1 MKVKRN
7 LLLCSWLSFFLL
19 ISVLPGN
26 ASVFAQQEKLALS
39 STQLTVREIFD
50 AISSQL
56 RYDVFYNGEQL
67 DLNRK
72 VKFAQQVLNLE
83 QVLDAVANNR
93 FKYTLEDRT
102 IILTPLTTPQTVNS
116 VTLTGQ
122 VTDQSN
128 TPLPGVTV
136 LVKGTKLGTSTDPE
150 GNFKLS
156 LPQQENTIL
165 IFSFIGM
172 ESQEVPVGDP
182 KKPIKVILKE
192 TAENLKEVVVTGIL
206 KFSAVSFKMTLIEN
220 LKEVV
225 VTGIFTRKKESF
237 TGSASTYTASE
248 LKTAGTQNILQ
259 SLKTLD
265 PSFAILDN
273 TLYGSDPNRL
283 PNMEIRGKS
292 SMLGMRDE
300 LEADPNQP
308 LFILDGFESSLS
320 VINDMDINR
329 IASITILKDAAST
342 AIYGSKAANG
352 VVVVETVKPQAG
364 KLMVSYNGNAN
375 ISMPDLSSYN
385 LMNAKEKLAF
395 EKLAGKYTPASWSAT
410 SEFELQKLYNQKL
423 AEIESGIDT
432 YWLTEPLRV
441 GVNQKHSLY
450 IEGGEGSFLFG
461 IGAGYNGISG
471 VMEKSNR
478 EVISGNIDLIYRI
491 KKFQF
496 SNKFSMTNTKI
507 KNPIVDFSEYAAAN
521 PYYKKRDE
529 EGNIGKWLENNDY
542 TKAANPL
549 WNASQNSRDE
559 GKQLALSNY
568 FVAEYT
574 PLEALKVRAR
584 FGISYGN
591 DDTEKFI
598 SRNDTRFDTYE
609 ILKKGTFNTTNT
621 RSNQYEGELSVTFA
635 KLIGRHRLN
644 AVLGGNLN
652 SNKTLTQGYSAQGFP
667 EGDFVYPSF
676 SNGYPE
682 GGSPTYYENTSRSMN
697 GYFNLGYSFD
707 DRYLMD
713 FSLREN
719 GSSVFG
725 ASKRYIGTWSVGLGW
740 NLHKERFIADHLTW
754 IDFLKLRASIGNP
767 GNQNFSSSKTLTTF
781 NFQLASM
788 NYFGMG
794 AVLNQLGNPDL
805 DWQITLDKNIGI
817 DMTLIDKRLN
827 ITADYYHKV
836 TDPLLINISMPLSSG
851 TSSYLT
857 NMGKQISQGLTLS
870 ASYYIIQKLDQRFS
884 WLVRGNLRTQK
895 TKLDKIGNKLDE
907 LNKSGQGHNTVRY
920 YNGAD
925 PDDIWAV
932 KSAGIDPSTGRELF
946 YDKEGNYTYDFSYD
960 NEVICG
966 NTRPK
971 IEGVIGTSLN
981 YKGFSVSM
989 NFRYQTGA
997 SVFNEALFNKVENI
1011 SVSGLNKNQDKR
1023 ALYERWQNP
1032 GDKVRFKDIAN
1043 AASTPMSSRFIQ
1055 KENVLSMESVYVG
1068 YEFYEGWIKK
1078 IGLSNLKIQASMRDV
1093 FRASTIKSERGTL
1106 YPFARSLELGL
1117 SFNF

>member
-102 IILTPLTTPQTVNS
+102 IILTPLTTPQTVKS

-192 TAENLKEVVVTGIL
+192 TA
-206 KFSAVSFKMTLIEN
+206 EN

>member
-156 LPQQENTIL
+156 LSQQENTIL

-192 TAENLKEVVVTGIL
+192 TA
-206 KFSAVSFKMTLIEN
+206 EN

-1117 SFNF
+1117 SFIF

>member
-192 TAENLKEVVVTGIL
+192 TA
-206 KFSAVSFKMTLIEN
+206 EN

-788 NYFGMG
+788 NYFGTG

>member
-1 MKVKRN
+1 M
-7 LLLCSWLSFFLL
+7 
-19 ISVLPGN
+19 
-26 ASVFAQQEKLALS
+26 
-39 STQLTVREIFD
+39 
-50 AISSQL
+50 
-56 RYDVFYNGEQL
+56 
-67 DLNRK
+67 
-72 VKFAQQVLNLE
+72 
-83 QVLDAVANNR
+83 
-93 FKYTLEDRT
+93 
-102 IILTPLTTPQTVNS
+102 
-116 VTLTGQ
+116 
-122 VTDQSN
+122 
-128 TPLPGVTV
+128 
-136 LVKGTKLGTSTDPE
+136 
-150 GNFKLS
+150 
-156 LPQQENTIL
+156 
-165 IFSFIGM
+165 
-172 ESQEVPVGDP
+172 
-182 KKPIKVILKE
+182 
-192 TAENLKEVVVTGIL
+192 
-206 KFSAVSFKMTLIEN
+206 
-220 LKEVV
+220 KEVV

-836 TDPLLINISMPLSSG
+836 TDPLLININMPLSSG

-857 NMGKQISQGLTLS
+857 NMGKQISHRRIIVIGH
-870 ASYYIIQKLDQRFS
+870 IQKKLSISKRHCSTDHKLNQNHCDQTET
-884 WLVRGNLRTQK
+884 G
-895 TKLDKIGNKLDE
+895 
-907 LNKSGQGHNTVRY
+907 
-920 YNGAD
+920 
-925 PDDIWAV
+925 
-932 KSAGIDPSTGRELF
+932 STFLLA
-946 YDKEGNYTYDFSYD
+946 
-960 NEVICG
+960 
-966 NTRPK
+966 RP
-971 IEGVIGTSLN
+971 G
-981 YKGFSVSM
+981 
-989 NFRYQTGA
+989 
-997 SVFNEALFNKVENI
+997 
-1011 SVSGLNKNQDKR
+1011 
-1023 ALYERWQNP
+1023 
-1032 GDKVRFKDIAN
+1032 
-1043 AASTPMSSRFIQ
+1043 
-1055 KENVLSMESVYVG
+1055 
-1068 YEFYEGWIKK
+1068 
-1078 IGLSNLKIQASMRDV
+1078 
-1093 FRASTIKSERGTL
+1093 
-1106 YPFARSLELGL
+1106 
-1117 SFNF
+1117 

>member
-192 TAENLKEVVVTGIL
+192 TAENLKEVVVTGI
-206 KFSAVSFKMTLIEN
+206 
-220 LKEVV
+220 
-225 VTGIFTRKKESF
+225 FTRKKESF

-395 EKLAGKYTPASWSAT
+395 EKLAGQYTPASWSAT

-719 GSSVFG
+719 GSSVSG

>member
-116 VTLTGQ
+116 VTLPGQ

-192 TAENLKEVVVTGIL
+192 TA
-206 KFSAVSFKMTLIEN
+206 EN

-719 GSSVFG
+719 GSSVSG

>member
-192 TAENLKEVVVTGIL
+192 TAENLKEVVVTGI
-206 KFSAVSFKMTLIEN
+206 
-220 LKEVV
+220 
-225 VTGIFTRKKESF
+225 FTRKKESF

-410 SEFELQKLYNQKL
+410 SDFELQKLYNQKL

-827 ITADYYHKV
+827 IIADYYHKV

>member
-192 TAENLKEVVVTGIL
+192 TAENLKEVVVTGI
-206 KFSAVSFKMTLIEN
+206 
-220 LKEVV
+220 
-225 VTGIFTRKKESF
+225 FTRKKESF

-259 SLKTLD
+259 SLKPLD

>member
-192 TAENLKEVVVTGIL
+192 TAENLKEVVVTGI
-206 KFSAVSFKMTLIEN
+206 
-220 LKEVV
+220 
-225 VTGIFTRKKESF
+225 FTRKKESF

-292 SMLGMRDE
+292 SMLCMRDE

-529 EGNIGKWLENNDY
+529 EGNIDKWLENNDY

>member
-26 ASVFAQQEKLALS
+26 ASVFAQQEKLARS

-192 TAENLKEVVVTGIL
+192 TA
-206 KFSAVSFKMTLIEN
+206 EN

>member
-192 TAENLKEVVVTGIL
+192 TAENLKEVVVTGI
-206 KFSAVSFKMTLIEN
+206 
-220 LKEVV
+220 
-225 VTGIFTRKKESF
+225 FTRKKESF

-410 SEFELQKLYNQKL
+410 SDFELQKLYNQKL

-851 TSSYLT
+851 TSNYLT

>member
-192 TAENLKEVVVTGIL
+192 TAENLKEVVVTGI
-206 KFSAVSFKMTLIEN
+206 
-220 LKEVV
+220 
-225 VTGIFTRKKESF
+225 FTRKKESF
-237 TGSASTYTASE
+237 TGSVSTYTASE

-1106 YPFARSLELGL
+1106 YPFALSLELGL

>member
-192 TAENLKEVVVTGIL
+192 TAENLKEVVVTGI
-206 KFSAVSFKMTLIEN
+206 
-220 LKEVV
+220 
-225 VTGIFTRKKESF
+225 FTRKKKSF

-507 KNPIVDFSEYAAAN
+507 KNPIVDFSEYAAGN

-1043 AASTPMSSRFIQ
+1043 AASTPMPSRFIQ

>member
-26 ASVFAQQEKLALS
+26 ASVLAQQEKLALS

-192 TAENLKEVVVTGIL
+192 TAENLKEVVVTGI
-206 KFSAVSFKMTLIEN
+206 
-220 LKEVV
+220 
-225 VTGIFTRKKESF
+225 FTRKKESF

-320 VINDMDINR
+320 VINDTDINR

>member
-192 TAENLKEVVVTGIL
+192 TA
-206 KFSAVSFKMTLIEN
+206 EN

-925 PDDIWAV
+925 PDDIWSV

>member
-192 TAENLKEVVVTGIL
+192 TAENLKEVVVTGI
-206 KFSAVSFKMTLIEN
+206 
-220 LKEVV
+220 
-225 VTGIFTRKKESF
+225 FTRKKKSF

-441 GVNQKHSLY
+441 GVNQNHSLY

-725 ASKRYIGTWSVGLGW
+725 AAKRYIGTWSVGLGW

-1011 SVSGLNKNQDKR
+1011 SVSGLNKNQDIR

>member
-192 TAENLKEVVVTGIL
+192 TA
-206 KFSAVSFKMTLIEN
+206 EN

-423 AEIESGIDT
+423 AEIESGIDS

-981 YKGFSVSM
+981 YKGFSVGM

>member
-192 TAENLKEVVVTGIL
+192 TAENLKEVVVTGI
-206 KFSAVSFKMTLIEN
+206 
-220 LKEVV
+220 
-225 VTGIFTRKKESF
+225 FTRKKKSF

-521 PYYKKRDE
+521 PYYTKRDE

-542 TKAANPL
+542 TKAAKPL

>member
-1 MKVKRN
+1 MKKNQMKVKRN

-192 TAENLKEVVVTGIL
+192 TAENLKEVVVTGI
-206 KFSAVSFKMTLIEN
+206 
-220 LKEVV
+220 
-225 VTGIFTRKKESF
+225 FTRKKESF
-237 TGSASTYTASE
+237 TGSVSTYTASE

-981 YKGFSVSM
+981 YKGFSVGM

>member
-192 TAENLKEVVVTGIL
+192 TAENLKEVVVTGI
-206 KFSAVSFKMTLIEN
+206 
-220 LKEVV
+220 
-225 VTGIFTRKKESF
+225 FTRKKKSF

-707 DRYLMD
+707 DRNLMD

-981 YKGFSVSM
+981 YKGFSVGM

>member
-192 TAENLKEVVVTGIL
+192 TA
-206 KFSAVSFKMTLIEN
+206 EN

-423 AEIESGIDT
+423 AESGIDI

-719 GSSVFG
+719 GSSVSG

>member
-56 RYDVFYNGEQL
+56 RYDVFYGEQL

-192 TAENLKEVVVTGIL
+192 TA
-206 KFSAVSFKMTLIEN
+206 EN

-719 GSSVFG
+719 GSSVSG

-1106 YPFARSLELGL
+1106 YPFARSLALGL

>member
-1 MKVKRN
+1 MKKNQMKVKRN

-192 TAENLKEVVVTGIL
+192 TA
-206 KFSAVSFKMTLIEN
+206 EN

>member
-192 TAENLKEVVVTGIL
+192 TA
-206 KFSAVSFKMTLIEN
+206 EN

-925 PDDIWAV
+925 PDDIRAV

>member
-192 TAENLKEVVVTGIL
+192 TA
-206 KFSAVSFKMTLIEN
+206 EN

-423 AEIESGIDT
+423 AESGIDT

-827 ITADYYHKV
+827 ITADYYPKV

>member
-182 KKPIKVILKE
+182 KKPINVILKE
-192 TAENLKEVVVTGIL
+192 TAENLKEVVVTGI
-206 KFSAVSFKMTLIEN
+206 
-220 LKEVV
+220 
-225 VTGIFTRKKESF
+225 FTRKKKSF

>member
-192 TAENLKEVVVTGIL
+192 TA
-206 KFSAVSFKMTLIEN
+206 EN

-471 VMEKSNR
+471 VMDKSNR

-836 TDPLLINISMPLSSG
+836 TDPQLINISKPLSSG

>member
-192 TAENLKEVVVTGIL
+192 TA
-206 KFSAVSFKMTLIEN
+206 EN

-836 TDPLLINISMPLSSG
+836 TDLLLINISMPLSSG
-851 TSSYLT
+851 TSNYLT

>member
-192 TAENLKEVVVTGIL
+192 TA
-206 KFSAVSFKMTLIEN
+206 EN

-1106 YPFARSLELGL
+1106 YPFARSLGLGL

>member
-156 LPQQENTIL
+156 LSQQENTIL

-192 TAENLKEVVVTGIL
+192 TA
-206 KFSAVSFKMTLIEN
+206 EN

-461 IGAGYNGISG
+461 SGAGYNGISG

>member
-192 TAENLKEVVVTGIL
+192 TAENLKEVVVTGI
-206 KFSAVSFKMTLIEN
+206 
-220 LKEVV
+220 
-225 VTGIFTRKKESF
+225 FTRKKESF
-237 TGSASTYTASE
+237 TGSVSTYTASE

-292 SMLGMRDE
+292 SMLRMRDE

>member
-192 TAENLKEVVVTGIL
+192 TA
-206 KFSAVSFKMTLIEN
+206 EN

-932 KSAGIDPSTGRELF
+932 KSAGIDPSTDRELF

>member
-192 TAENLKEVVVTGIL
+192 TAENLKEVVVTGI
-206 KFSAVSFKMTLIEN
+206 
-220 LKEVV
+220 
-225 VTGIFTRKKESF
+225 FTRKKESF

-248 LKTAGTQNILQ
+248 LKTVGTQNILQ

-754 IDFLKLRASIGNP
+754 INFLKLRASIGNP

>member
-102 IILTPLTTPQTVNS
+102 IILTPLTTPQNVNS

-192 TAENLKEVVVTGIL
+192 TA
-206 KFSAVSFKMTLIEN
+206 EN

>member
-156 LPQQENTIL
+156 LSQQENTIL

-192 TAENLKEVVVTGIL
+192 TA
-206 KFSAVSFKMTLIEN
+206 EN

-432 YWLTEPLRV
+432 YCLTEPLRV
-441 GVNQKHSLY
+441 VVNQKHSLY

>member
-192 TAENLKEVVVTGIL
+192 TAENLKEVVVTGI
-206 KFSAVSFKMTLIEN
+206 
-220 LKEVV
+220 
-225 VTGIFTRKKESF
+225 FTRKKKSF

-423 AEIESGIDT
+423 AEIESGIDN

-817 DMTLIDKRLN
+817 DMILIDKRLN

>member
-192 TAENLKEVVVTGIL
+192 TAENLKEVVVTGI
-206 KFSAVSFKMTLIEN
+206 
-220 LKEVV
+220 
-225 VTGIFTRKKESF
+225 FTRKKESF
-237 TGSASTYTASE
+237 TGSVSTYTASE

-529 EGNIGKWLENNDY
+529 EGNIGKWLANNDY

-817 DMTLIDKRLN
+817 DMILIDKRLN

-981 YKGFSVSM
+981 YKGFSVGM

>member
-136 LVKGTKLGTSTDPE
+136 LVNGTKLGTSTDPE

-192 TAENLKEVVVTGIL
+192 TA
-206 KFSAVSFKMTLIEN
+206 EN